1 MKKQNLLAAAMTGM
15 MMSAVGAAHAAPPA
29 SRADQKSLK
38 GQISQRVDDK
48 KADDTIVLSVG
59 ELLNITEYFVVTSA
73 PNRRLVRTIVESIEE
88 VVGLEH
94 DRKPLRLE
102 GLSEAQWVLMDYGD
116 VVVHVFV
123 DEMRQ
128 YYEIERLYR
137 DVPRVEWRPDEA
149 VAAG

>member
-1 MKKQNLLAAAMTGM
+1 MTADRFPESKALAITAAR
-15 MMSAVGAAHAAPPA
+15 AA
-29 SRADQKSLK
+29 
-38 GQISQRVDDK
+38 DDK